1 MIVAIEDVHYRA
13 TFAKAVSIEFE
24 TWQDVQPTAIHEV
37 EIKEVADYVPGQF
50 YKRELPCILKVLEET
65 SLKNIELIIIDGY
78 VTLNDAG
85 KYGLGMYLYEVL
97 LEKIPIIGV
106 AKKAFKDNEKLV
118 RKILRG
124 ESKKPLYVSSVDIDV
139 DLAAN
144 YIQNMAGEYRIPN
157 LLKILDQRTKI

>member
-1 MIVAIEDVHYRA
+1 
-13 TFAKAVSIEFE
+13 
-24 TWQDVQPTAIHEV
+24 
-37 EIKEVADYVPGQF
+37 
-50 YKRELPCILKVLEET
+50 
-65 SLKNIELIIIDGY
+65 
-78 VTLNDAG
+78 
-85 KYGLGMYLYEVL
+85 MYLYEVL